1 MNPKHQEQAASSAP
15 MSLFLCG
22 DVMTG
27 RGVDQILPHPCK
39 PNLYEPYVRSALDYV
54 QLAENMTGALKRPVD
69 FAYIWGEALTELDRV
84 RPDVRIVNLE
94 TAVTVSEEAW
104 PGKGIQYRMNPANVA
119 CLTAAK
125 IDCCSLANNHV
136 LDWGRSGLTETLDTL
151 HRAGI
156 CTAGA
161 GRNQEEAA
169 APAIIRVPGK
179 GRVLVFACATS
190 DSGVLSGWAA
200 GKERSGVN
208 VLENLSSHAVDAIA
222 GRVRDVKQAG
232 DIAVLSIHWGGNW
245 GFEISPD
252 ERGFAHQLIDV
263 AGIDVVHGH
272 SSHHIKGTEI
282 YQGKPIM
289 YGCGDLL
296 TDYEGIGGHEF
307 YRPDLSLMYLPL
319 MDATTGRLLRFTLI
333 PTQLRHFRI
342 QRAPPEAVSWLLATL
357 NREGRKLG
365 SHVARL
371 AGLDFQLRGTSEP
384 EI

>member
-1 MNPKHQEQAASSAP
+1 VNPKHQEPAVDLTP
-15 MSLFLCG
+15 LSLFLCG

-39 PNLYEPYVRSALDYV
+39 PNLYESYVRSALDYV
-54 QLAENMTGALKRPVD
+54 QLAENATGSLKRPVD
-69 FAYIWGEALTELDRV
+69 FAYIWGDALTEFDRV

-94 TAVTVSEEAW
+94 TAVTVSEDAW

-151 HRAGI
+151 HRAGL

-161 GRNQEEAA
+161 GRNQEAAA
-169 APAIIRVPGK
+169 APAVIRVPGK

-190 DSGVLSGWAA
+190 DSGVLRGWAA

-208 VLENLSSHAVDAIA
+208 VLDNLSSHAVEAIA
-222 GRVRDVKQAG
+222 RRVRDVKQAG

-245 GFEISPD
+245 GFDISPE
-252 ERGFAHQLIDV
+252 ERRFAHQLIDD

-272 SSHHIKGTEI
+272 SSHHIKGVEI
-282 YQGKPIM
+282 YQGRPIM
-289 YGCGDLL
+289 YGCGDFLN
-296 TDYEGIGGHEF
+296 DYEGIGGHEL
-307 YRPDLSLMYLPL
+307 YRSDLSLMYLPV
-319 MDATTGRLLRFTLI
+319 MNATTGRLLQFTLI
-333 PTQLRHFRI
+333 PTQIRHFRI
-342 QRAPPEAVSWLLATL
+342 QRASPEGVSWLLATL

-365 SHVARL
+365 SHVEYL
-371 AGLDFQLRGTSEP
+371 ANSEF
-384 EI
+384 ELCST